1 MSDMSARVI
10 WDGGGEAT
18 VATLD
23 DDRVLLIS
31 TRAFPPG
38 SRPEGSLASGARIRL
53 KTLGSQREGDTFNV
67 RARLLDAT
75 RALRDEIA
83 RSLSITAEK
92 G

>member
-1 MSDMSARVI
+1 MTEPSPRVS

-18 VATLD
+18 ITHLEE
-23 DDRVLLIS
+23 DRVELAS

-38 SRPEGSLASGARIRL
+38 SRPEGALASGSRIRL
-53 KTLGSQREGDTFNV
+53 KTLGSRREGEVFCV

>member
-1 MSDMSARVI
+1 MSEMSARI
-10 WDGGGEAT
+10 AWDGGGEAT
-18 VATLD
+18 IATLD
-23 DDRVLLIS
+23 DDRVLLVS
-31 TRAFPPG
+31 TRSFPPG
-38 SRPEGSLASGARIRL
+38 SRPSGALPSGSRIRL

>member
-1 MSDMSARVI
+1 MSDTTSRVS

-18 VATLD
+18 IASLD
-23 DDRVLLIS
+23 GERVLLVS
-31 TRAFPPG
+31 TRPFPPG
-38 SRPEGSLASGARIRL
+38 SRPSGTLPSGSSVRF

>member
-1 MSDMSARVI
+1 MSEMTPHVA

-18 VATLD
+18 ITKLD
-23 DDRVLLIS
+23 DDRVVLSS
-31 TRAFPPG
+31 TRSFPPG
-38 SRPEGSLASGARIRL
+38 SRPSGSLASGSRIRL

-75 RALRDEIA
+75 RALRDEIS